1 MHEKLSGTIFPAF
14 SIGYAINILDLSLK
28 YLKPDIYKKIA
39 EKKNRIEIFT
49 VRREF
54 TKFYLQKYIKNSGFH
69 SVTQCLL
76 GFENLKDQLRSNA
89 VLNTNSKSN

>member
-1 MHEKLSGTIFPAF
+1 MIEP
-14 SIGYAINILDLSLK
+14 
-28 YLKPDIYKKIA
+28 

-89 VLNTNSKSN
+89 VLNTNSKSNTFTFSKNIFYNEKYIEMKLVNSI